1 MTDTIKLKTNTGK
14 QVEVETIL
22 GDVNISKDL
31 HEKQDNLFKHTFKS
45 ENSSQAIELSDSM
58 YDLWNI
64 AKEKGVND
72 LDRKWVNIQTRKV
85 YKVISSDKSTGR
97 ITKNKSFENAF
108 SRASQ
113 LAELRYLG
121 LGNISVELLGKKKVI
136 MIDEKELHTA
146 RQKVTLKNDGQEE
159 KSWEPVKDTDRTQ
172 ITWANVEKYHGKKC
186 RGKTEPNAST
196 SSNPIY
202 KVVELMRAF
211 IDDENGY
218 ALKACTNFFN
228 TNFTEKK
235 HNDIESLM
243 DSDNELEELV
253 SEYKVKFA
261 TTLNEVEKKANEQ
274 TEKEDRKEKERIKKP
289 AKV

>member
-58 YDLWNI
+58 YNLWNI

-72 LDRKWVNIQTRKV
+72 LDRKWVNTQTRKV

-136 MIDEKELHTA
+136 MIDEKEIHSA
-146 RQKVTLKNDGQEE
+146 RQKTILKDDGQEE
-159 KSWEPVKDTDRTQ
+159 KSWEPVQDTDRTQ

-186 RGKTEPNAST
+186 RGKTDPNAST

-202 KVVELMRAF
+202 KIVELMRAF
-211 IDDENGY
+211 IEDD
-218 ALKACTNFFN
+218 AHAFKVCTNFYN
-228 TNFTEKK
+228 TKFTEKK

-253 SEYKVKFA
+253 GEYKAKFA
-261 TTLNEVEKKANEQ
+261 QTLNEVEKKANEQ

-289 AKV
+289 VKV

>member
-31 HEKQDNLFKHTFKS
+31 HEKQDNLFKHTYKN

-58 YDLWNI
+58 YNLWNI

-72 LDRKWVNIQTRKV
+72 LDRKWVNTQSRKV
-85 YKVISSDKSTGR
+85 YKVISTDKSTGR

-136 MIDEKELHTA
+136 MIDEKEIHSA
-146 RQKVTLKNDGQEE
+146 RQKTILKDDGQEE
-159 KSWEPVKDTDRTQ
+159 KSWEPVQDTDRTQ

-186 RGKTEPNAST
+186 RGKTAPNAST

-202 KVVELMRAF
+202 KVVEIMIAF
-211 IDDENGY
+211 IDDDSGY
-218 ALKACTNFFN
+218 ALKVCTNFYN
-228 TNFTEKK
+228 SNFSEKK
-235 HNDIESLM
+235 HSDIESLM
-243 DSDNELEELV
+243 DSDNELLELV

-274 TEKEDRKEKERIKKP
+274 TEREDKREKEKVKAP